1 MAAETTLPLVSV
13 EEYLSTSYE
22 DGDREYVDGVLVERN
37 LGTLPHSF
45 LQRILLRHFS
55 GYEEMGFIALP
66 DCRTR
71 VASSRFRVPDVMLIP
86 KPFNPRGRFYDGVPI
101 AVIEILSPED
111 RINAVMARF
120 RDHEAL
126 GVRWII
132 LMDPERRVT
141 YVYEHGS
148 LLEREL
154 TSLDYETN
162 SIPFDTRALF
172 AELDA

>member
-1 MAAETTLPLVSV
+1 MSCCVS
-13 EEYLSTSYE
+13 
-22 DGDREYVDGVLVERN
+22 
-37 LGTLPHSF
+37 
-45 LQRILLRHFS
+45 
-55 GYEEMGFIALP
+55 
-66 DCRTR
+66 
-71 VASSRFRVPDVMLIP
+71 

-154 TSLDYETN
+154 TAIDYETN